1 MKNQFFKYHG
11 LGNSYIV
18 LDENK
23 LDFDIDASFIRKI
36 CSPAFGIGSDGL
48 LLRVNA
54 LYAEYGVRIF
64 NPDGSEAEKSGNGLR
79 IFGKYIFDN
88 LKPGHNFFSVETLVG
103 NVTIGVLEED
113 ENGASQ
119 LRVEMGKAI
128 FKSSQIP
135 VMVHQE
141 EIMGYPLKVG
151 GRIFSIHCANTG
163 NPHCVIFPD
172 VLDESLVREYG
183 PLIENHRIFPVRT
196 NVQFAKILD
205 KNTVELMI
213 WERGAGYTMASG
225 SSACAVSAVGKKLGL
240 LDGNVRV
247 LMPGGQLEI
256 DISDDWSIGLTGPV
270 EKICQGILA

>member
-18 LDENK
+18 IDENK
-23 LDFDIDASFIRKI
+23 VDFDIDASFIRKI

-48 LLRVNA
+48 LLKVNA
-54 LYAEYGVRIF
+54 LYADYGVRIF

-79 IFGKYIFDN
+79 IFGKYVFDN

-103 NVTIGVLEED
+103 NVTIGILEED
-113 ENGASQ
+113 GNGASQ

-151 GRIFSIHCANTG
+151 GRIFNIHCANTG
-163 NPHCVIFPD
+163 NPHCVIFQD
-172 VLDESLVREYG
+172 ELDESLVREYG

-205 KNTVELMI
+205 KNNVELMI

-240 LDGNVRV
+240 LDGNVTV

-256 DISDDWSIGLTGPV
+256 DISEDWSIGLTGPV
-270 EKICQGILA
+270 EKICEGILA